1 MKELIIR
8 NKARVR
14 KKTKKENSRR
24 KYEKCRKTTGRD
36 GDKLYQ

>member
-8 NKARVR
+8 NKARMR
-14 KKTKKENSRR
+14 KETKKENSRR
-24 KYEKCRKTTGRD
+24 KYENCRKTTVRD